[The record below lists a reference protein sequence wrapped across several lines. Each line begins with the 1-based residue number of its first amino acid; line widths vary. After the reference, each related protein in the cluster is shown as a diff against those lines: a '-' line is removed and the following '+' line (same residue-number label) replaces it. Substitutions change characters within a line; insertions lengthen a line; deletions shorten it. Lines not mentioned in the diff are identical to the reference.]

1 MAELNLNYNFE
12 PRKWQLECFEKQ
24 TRFTVL
30 AVHRRAGKTTL
41 AISELI
47 AKALTDKNKG
57 LYAYVAPE
65 LKQAKLIAWKALK
78 ENCEQF
84 RKIRV
89 EKKVVDLVEF
99 RESELGI
106 KQ

>member
-47 AKALTDKNKG
+47 AKALQIKTRACMLMLPQNLNKQNLLHG
-57 LYAYVAPE
+57 KP
-65 LKQAKLIAWKALK
+65 
-78 ENCEQF
+78 
-84 RKIRV
+84 
-89 EKKVVDLVEF
+89 
-99 RESELGI
+99 
-106 KQ
+106 

>member
-47 AKALTDKNKG
+47 A
-57 LYAYVAPE
+57 
-65 LKQAKLIAWKALK
+65 
-78 ENCEQF
+78 
-84 RKIRV
+84 
-89 EKKVVDLVEF
+89 
-99 RESELGI
+99 
-106 KQ
+106 